1 MSLMKSPI
9 SVTSLVAPVGWFRRR
24 FELGLLATT
33 FACGFLPPAHAG
45 VSISLT
51 PNLPAIVGA
60 PAQPSFGIYMLGD
73 IQYDANGN
81 AERDYVTVYT
91 VMIAGYDIRN
101 YGAWT
106 GDFFANF
113 FDPRGSL
120 GPGTYFYQVSAIGY
134 HVEPYNYGWQ
144 DGHWDDEHDNPDDLE
159 EVTGSHWVDGSY
171 MAGFNWYVANFGAA
185 SLQFILQ
192 SGTAQTI
199 SFANPG
205 SRNLNAVFALGATT
219 SSGLPVS
226 YSLLRG
232 GGSFSG
238 STFTATTAG
247 VTAVR
252 ASRAAGVN
260 GSTYYFSAN
269 SVDQTFTVIGQ
280 TQTLAWSS
288 AISPQNFL
296 SPPFPISATASSGL
310 PVTLT
315 VTAGPATISGNM
327 VSLSGAGNVTVTAT
341 QAGNGTYAPV
351 SASQTFTVAKA
362 AQTITFPPISARTQG
377 TPYYLGAT
385 SSAGLPISY
394 SVLAGPATVS
404 LTHITGSAPGEV
416 TVQAAQPGNANFH
429 PAVGVARTFSVL
441 SAIAVT
447 QAATGLGTPPT
458 FSITTTTGGYFTFA
472 QLTVYDETDGVEVG
486 HYYPAS
492 FVTWGGYNASSTD
505 YADRT
510 ATWTDHRGL
519 SFNGPHSYRFSI
531 TTKSNGQ
538 YFNYGPVTAIG
549 TISGGPP
556 GSISLIPGTT
566 AAAGGAARFAVTI
579 NNRGFGSGV
588 TRLTVT
594 DITDGAS
601 LYPFSAIV
609 TGAITDTY
617 TLNWTDSRAPT
628 PIGPRLFVFTASG
641 TVGAIP
647 YSFTTR
653 ATYHETALF
662 LQAAAPPNL
671 TVPVQPKF
679 DVAISAIPGGLTYVK
694 VETASHTWYLS
705 NGSGPT
711 STPTSIYP
719 ATTFSQLFADPRG
732 ILGFGSSTYT
742 VTAYGR
748 ALVSSL
754 VWIDGHWE
762 DEHEDPDGDTNL
774 VTGTHWEDGAYGYW
788 WLPSDWVIVAQETI
802 TTPVTAPLDTTPP
815 STPALLV
822 AGSLAPTSFGLSWA
836 RSNDNVGVTAYE
848 VRQNGFSLGTTTAL
862 TSTIFGL
869 LSGATYVMEVRARD
883 AAGNWSAWATLD
895 VQTIASSAN
904 VAFRAS
910 AVGTY
915 SATLTWNVIADP
927 SIFAGYKV
935 YRKLG
940 AQPAEEVGSTR
951 GPVLTSSGLL
961 GGKTY
966 TYSLRR
972 FNHQGVVESS
982 DLASVIVTTTTSTT
996 GHSDAD
1002 GIPDNV
1008 EIALGANTTTMATS
1022 EDYGLLQP
1030 TVHRPNQ

>member
-1 MSLMKSPI
+1 MISPI
-9 SVTSLVAPVGWFRRR
+9 STAAHVHFQPPRSRLLLMNFSPLAGWSRSSWALKGSAFVFFCILVSS
-24 FELGLLATT
+24 ATT
-33 FACGFLPPAHAG
+33 AATLT
-45 VSISLT
+45 LT
-51 PNLPAIVGA
+51 PAIPLIGGA
-60 PAQPSFGIYMLGD
+60 PARPGFTLSLND
-73 IQYDANGN
+73 ARSYDANGVP
-81 AERDYVTVYT
+81 ADDWVTDYSIATPNGHFWQGYT
-91 VMIAGYDIRN
+91 PS
-101 YGAWT
+101 
-106 GDFFANF
+106 F
-113 FDPRGSL
+113 FDPRGNL
-120 GPGTYFYQVSAIGY
+120 GAGIHSYLVKAFGLHAV
-134 HVEPYNYGWQ
+134 PYNNGWW
-144 DGHWDDEHDNPDDLE
+144 GTIWEEEHDNIWDPD
-159 EVTGSHWVDGSY
+159 EVTGGHWVDGSY
-171 MAGFNWYVANFGAA
+171 DAGFTWDSASFGSATLVFD
-185 SLQFILQ
+185 LQA
-192 SGTAQTI
+192 GTAQKI

-205 SRNLNAVFALGATT
+205 TRNINTVFSLGGTA

-226 YSLLRG
+226 YSITG
-232 GGSFSG
+232 GGTLSG
-238 STFTATTAG
+238 ATFTATKTG
-247 VTAVR
+247 LITIRTFR
-252 ASRAAGVN
+252 ATGVN
-260 GSTYYFSAN
+260 AGIYYLAAPH
-269 SVDQTFTVIGQ
+269 VDQTFFVTDVFQNISFPLIDPQ
-280 TQTLAWSS
+280 T
-288 AISPQNFL
+288 FL
-296 SPPFPISATASSGL
+296 NPPFPVSATASSGL

-315 VTAGPATISGNM
+315 VTAGPATLSGNV

-341 QAGNGTYAPV
+341 QAGNGTYAAV

-377 TPYYLGAT
+377 NPYYLDAT

-447 QAATGLGTPPT
+447 QVATGLGTPPT
-458 FSITTTTGGYFTFA
+458 FAITTTTGGYFTFA
-472 QLTVYDETDGVEVG
+472 QLTVYDETDGVVVG
-486 HYYPAS
+486 LDY
-492 FVTWGGYNASSTD
+492 STD
-505 YADRT
+505 YTDRT
-510 ATWTDHRGL
+510 ATWTDPRGL

-531 TTKSNGQ
+531 TAQRGRQ

-579 NNRGFGSGV
+579 KNGGFGSGV
-588 TRLTVT
+588 TRLTVA

-601 LYPFSAIV
+601 LYPFSAIE

-617 TLNWTDSRAPT
+617 TLHWTDSRAPT

-662 LQAAAPPNL
+662 LQAVAPPNL

-694 VETASHTWYLS
+694 VETASHTWYLT

-719 ATTFSQLFADPRG
+719 ATTFSQRFADPRG

-742 VTAYGR
+742 VTAFGR
-748 ALVSSL
+748 GLVSSL

-762 DEHEDPDGDTNL
+762 DEREDPDGDPNL
-774 VTGTHWEDGAYGYW
+774 VTGTHWEDGAYGYA
-788 WLPSDWVIVAQETI
+788 WLTSDWVIVAQETI

-836 RSNDNVGVTAYE
+836 RSTDNVGVTAYE

-961 GGKTY
+961 GGTTY

-1008 EIALGANTTTMATS
+1008 EIALGTNTTTMATS